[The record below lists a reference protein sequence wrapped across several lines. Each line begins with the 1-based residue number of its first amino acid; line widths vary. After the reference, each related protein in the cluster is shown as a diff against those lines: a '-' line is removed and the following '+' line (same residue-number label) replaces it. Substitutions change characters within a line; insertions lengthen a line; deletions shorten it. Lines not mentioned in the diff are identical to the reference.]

1 MKKDITELILKQHR
15 IEGAPHSLLNY
26 LGMYVPSS
34 ELTRAD
40 WRPAET
46 EMKEGKLFRNTVEG
60 RKAFRTQLAKQLDE
74 LRRELDRCAEACI
87 RAVF

>member
-1 MKKDITELILKQHR
+1 
-15 IEGAPHSLLNY
+15 
-26 LGMYVPSS
+26 
-34 ELTRAD
+34 
-40 WRPAET
+40 
-46 EMKEGKLFRNTVEG
+46 MKEGKLFRNTVEG